1 MGLFVMQVWGRGT
14 SRYGAEDG
22 CLLRDFGVCVYL
34 DGICLYMCV
43 WELVPV
49 VRLEVRED
57 VVCPAL
63 SHCLIPLKQGF
74 SLNLERGWWIP
85 YNAGVTGVHL

>member
-1 MGLFVMQVWGRGT
+1 MQVWGRDT

-22 CLLRDFGVCVYL
+22 CLLRVFGVCVFGWYIL
-34 DGICLYMCV
+34 IYVCV

-49 VRLEVRED
+49 ARLEVRED

-63 SHCLIPLKQGF
+63 SHCLIHLKQGL
-74 SLNLERGWWIP
+74 SLHLERDW
-85 YNAGVTGVHL
+85 

>member
-1 MGLFVMQVWGRGT
+1 MP
-14 SRYGAEDG
+14 AEG
-22 CLLRDFGVCVYL
+22 FWCVCV
-34 DGICLYMCV
+34 CV
-43 WELVPV
+43 FGWYILIYVCGGELVPV

-63 SHCLIPLKQGF
+63 SHCLIPLKQGL